1 MEQKANIHRQQL
13 AKITTS
19 INIVHSFM
27 IVFSITAIIGLYTW
41 RKNFV
46 KLPLQEFAS
55 ETQKIAFYT
64 GLWSFWISIVLSF
77 ILATI
82 SVSLFIYRNIQKR
95 KANLVHDKTIKKPN
109 IPLIIIGWLLPSL
122 ILVSFILEY
131 IRLLLFYLHIL

>member
-1 MEQKANIHRQQL
+1 MEHKANIHRQQL

-27 IVFSITAIIGLYTW
+27 IVFSITAIMGLHTW
-41 RKNFV
+41 IKNFV

-64 GLWSFWISIVLSF
+64 GLWSFWISIILSF
-77 ILATI
+77 ILAAI

-95 KANLVHDKTIKKPN
+95 KANLVHNKTIKKPN
-109 IPLIIIGWLLPSL
+109 IALMIIGWLFPSVVL
-122 ILVSFILEY
+122 LFFILEY
-131 IRLLLFYLHIL
+131 AQLLLINLHFL